1 MGLLLKSILA
11 KDLTSIEH
19 FCMKK
24 STFTLKQ
31 LENLISETQ
40 ADLTAEDEMGNNAL
54 LDVLACQNIDEE
66 RAVEVMHLMIKYGAD
81 VNHQNN
87 NEESPLVWAI
97 YRGLLS
103 VVKLL
108 LDYGADKNVKVDGT
122 TLQHFAAAS
131 FSSVVLEFLWLIW
144 KVDYEVVDSHGK
156 TPLMYSAE
164 RNEPIHI
171 RWLIGHG
178 VDIFKTDS
186 LGETAL
192 FKAVRQGSINAVWT
206 LLEVEPYRQLRV
218 KNRHNETVL
227 KLAEYLNLSIYRELK
242 LLARREHHFFYSPL
256 DRYTGNVYRL
266 NPRRWTAFK
275 LKILYIVLEFV
286 VIIQSSVHFFS
297 KDDIVPSVFL
307 LILMMFGVFGYI
319 WLFYS
324 DPGYIATTVG
334 SHSPKS
340 RPLSQALL
348 IPEHIEEYHTSI
360 ILAKKVRV
368 CTTCK
373 VVVPLRSKHCKELD
387 RCVYRYDHYCPFV
400 GNAIGLK
407 NHRLFVLFL
416 CWNVACISVY
426 FYLLYKWMQRQ
437 SNVDQFKHIKTHIP
451 EFILLT
457 ILPGIAC
464 LVLLIFAFS
473 LLVNNLYLISRN
485 LTTNEYINYKK
496 YSYLFQ
502 DGIYKNVYSKG
513 CYPNCYEFW
522 YKSSKQAID
531 MEDEAVVLT
540 PILNKY

>member
-1 MGLLLKSILA
+1 MALPPEDMGVSLKRILA

-19 FCMKK
+19 FCVKE
-24 STFTLKQ
+24 SPFTLEQ
-31 LENLISETQ
+31 LENLISESQ
-40 ADLTAEDEMGNNAL
+40 ADLNAEDEMGNSAL
-54 LDVLACQNIDEE
+54 LQVLGCQNIDEE
-66 RAVEVMHLMIKYGAD
+66 RAVEVIHLMIKHGAD
-81 VNHQNN
+81 VNKQNSN
-87 NEESPLVWAI
+87 QESPLVWAI

-131 FSSVVLEFLWLIW
+131 FSCVVLEFLWLVW
-144 KVDYEVVDSHGK
+144 KVDYEVLDSHGK

-171 RWLIGHG
+171 RWLIAHG
-178 VDIFKTDS
+178 VDVFKTDS

-192 FKAVRQGSINAVWT
+192 FKAVRQESNSAVWV

-218 KNRHNETVL
+218 KNRRDLTVL
-227 KLAEYLNLSIYRELK
+227 KLAEYLKLSIYRELNC
-242 LLARREHHFFYSPL
+242 LARRERHFFYSRF

-275 LKILYIVLEFV
+275 LKILYIVVEFF
-286 VIIQSSVHFFS
+286 VIIQLSVHFFS
-297 KDDIVPSVFL
+297 KDTIVPSVFL
-307 LILMMFGVFGYI
+307 IILIIFGIFWYI

-324 DPGYIATTVG
+324 DPGYVPTTVG
-334 SHSPKS
+334 SHPRKS
-340 RPLSQALL
+340 GSLSQALL
-348 IPEHIEEYHTSI
+348 TPEHIEEYHTAI

-373 VVVPLRSKHCKELD
+373 IVVPFRSKHCKELD

-416 CWNVACISVY
+416 SWNVVCISLY
-426 FYLLYKWMQRQ
+426 FYLLYKWVQRQ
-437 SNVDQFKHIKTHIP
+437 SNADQFKHIKTHIF

-464 LVLLIFAFS
+464 FILLIFAFS

-496 YSYLFQ
+496 YEYLFQ

-513 CYPNCYEFW
+513 CYRNCLQFW
-522 YKSSKQAID
+522 CKHKKQAMD
-531 MEDEAVVLT
+531 MEDETL
-540 PILNKY
+540 